1 MWMSESE
8 RMLIFIFST
17 HSLMSKMI
25 FGLEK
30 TPIIVSPKSL
40 ISRFTKIIIVMM
52 MEDN

>member
-1 MWMSESE
+1 MLMSEYG

-25 FGLEK
+25 FGLAK